1 MNLPSIRYKS
11 VFLNP
16 QQKSANT
23 MNRFN
28 KYILPILI
36 VTICVYLF
44 DQGRMWLT
52 GNFQFGN
59 LQHEAYKFSMYLL
72 YSSVLGFSNFWMVW
86 QLDKRFSWQEVP
98 KKRAFFG
105 VIGAV
110 VVSVL
115 SIFILRIFTVLVVRG
130 QSWSYFIQNESKFV
144 YIYTL
149 FISLLVVLVF
159 YVIYFYKAVAKKSIT
174 EHKTI
179 AKTEIAKYESLKS
192 QLDPHFLFN
201 SLNVLTSLIEENP
214 EQAERFTAK
223 LSKVY
228 RYVLEQKEKTL
239 VSLQEEIDFAKVYME
254 LLKMRFEDSVTFDI
268 TDKISNPDYKIVPLS
283 LQLLLENA
291 VKHNTISNENPLTI
305 RIFENEGT
313 LIIENNFN
321 EKKSLNKGT
330 GIGLKNILDR
340 YALLTDRQI
349 EIEKTTTE
357 FTVKLPLLTQKTK
370 IMKTNN
376 YQEENK
382 YIKAKERVN
391 KMKEFYA
398 NLVSYIGVNAFL
410 IFLNYYTGWEHKW
423 FIYPLLGWGI
433 GLLFHYF
440 EAFGYY
446 PFLGRNWEE
455 KKIKELMNEE
465 DKEMWE

>member
-1 MNLPSIRYKS
+1 
-11 VFLNP
+11 
-16 QQKSANT
+16 

-44 DQGRMWLT
+44 DQGRMWLS
-52 GNFQFGN
+52 GNFQIGN
-59 LQHEAYKFSMYLL
+59 FQDETYKFGMYLM
-72 YSSVLGFSNFWMVW
+72 YSSVLGFANFWVVSE
-86 QLDKRFSWQEVP
+86 LEKRFPWQEEP
-98 KKRAFFG
+98 KKRAFYG

-110 VVSVL
+110 IISVL
-115 SIFILRIFTVLVVRG
+115 SILVLRLFTVIVLR
-130 QSWSYFIQNESKFV
+130 QHTWTYFIQNESKFV

-149 FISLLVVLVF
+149 FITLLVVLVF
-159 YVIYFYKAVAKKSIT
+159 YVIYFYRAVAKKSIT

-239 VSLQEEIDFAKVYME
+239 VPLQEEIDFAKVYME
-254 LLKMRFEDSVTFDI
+254 LLNMRFEDSLTFDI
-268 TDKISNPDYKIVPLS
+268 IDKISNPDYKIVPLS

-291 VKHNTISNENPLTI
+291 VKHNVISDENPLKITI
-305 RIFENEGT
+305 IEKDGFLT
-313 LIIENNFN
+313 IENNLN
-321 EKKSLNKGT
+321 KKKSLRKGT
-330 GIGLKNILDR
+330 GIGLQNILDR
-340 YALLTDRQI
+340 YALLTERQI
-349 EIEKTTTE
+349 IIEKSDSS
-357 FTVKLPLLTQKTK
+357 FTVVLPLLTQKTK
-370 IMKTNN
+370 IMKINN
-376 YQEENK
+376 SLEENK
-382 YIKAKERVN
+382 YIKAKERVG

-398 NLVSYIGVNAFL
+398 NLVSYIGVNTFL
-410 IFLNYYTGWEHKW
+410 IILNYYTSWDTKW
-423 FIYPLLGWGI
+423 FIYPLIGWGI

-455 KKIKELMNEE
+455 KKIKQLMNEE
-465 DKEMWE
+465 EKEMWE